1 MRVRYRIQK
10 YLLYIGLFLLIIFL
24 LNKEKTED
32 VGVKKMW
39 FALLEKSIAST
50 NFATFVSVYSGE
62 QYIEPDMFFYSQNSI
77 LYKEAMKEQKE
88 FREEDIEKSCDT
100 ICLTDEIQSQMAN
113 ENAFAVAE
121 SKETENTENITRDT
135 GSLDSAVQDTALQES
150 VSGNFIARGEK
161 MQLYEWGNFTD
172 QKEVIKEFY
181 AIDSTTSLKEG
192 QVNVEE
198 FLSKDMS
205 LKKDVEGPQI
215 LIYHTHSQEA
225 FADSVP
231 GDVNTT
237 IVGAGRKLE
246 KLLEEQY
253 GFQVLHHEGQ
263 YDVETRDYA
272 YSNSLPEIQ
281 RILEENP
288 SIEVVIDLHRDAMP
302 EDTRLVTEIDGRK
315 TAQFMFF
322 NGLSYSNEQGDI
334 AYLANPNI
342 QENLAFS
349 FQMQALCNEY
359 YPGVTRRIYL
369 KGYRYNMHLKGKTL
383 LVEMGAQNNTYEEI
397 SNAVDILA
405 HVLYLCLSGEKP

>member
-135 GSLDSAVQDTALQES
+135 GSLDSAVQDAALQES

-359 YPGVTRRIYL
+359 YPGATRRIYL